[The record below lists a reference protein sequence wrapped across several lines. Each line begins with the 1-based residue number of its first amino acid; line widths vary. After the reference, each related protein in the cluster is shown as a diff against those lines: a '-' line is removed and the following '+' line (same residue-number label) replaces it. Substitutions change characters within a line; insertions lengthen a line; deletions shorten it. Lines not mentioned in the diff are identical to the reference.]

1 MNNGAFRF
9 CHWIGGSG
17 KTTGE
22 TPMNEAQAVTTV
34 KCARC
39 HQAVEKPIY
48 HTIYFIGFD
57 SRRGKRASMSENL
70 PFCSAEHA
78 SHEQMSREG

>member
-1 MNNGAFRF
+1 MSQP
-9 CHWIGGSG
+9 IP
-17 KTTGE
+17 E
-22 TPMNEAQAVTTV
+22 PI

-39 HQAVEKPIY
+39 RQPVEKPIY
-48 HTIYFIGFD
+48 RTIHFIGFQHG
-57 SRRGKRASMSENL
+57 RRASMSENL